1 MQPIGL
7 AKSFYNQSMRVYR
20 LLWCFVFLLTARL
33 AHADG
38 GPAFDLDGPRI
49 QAKVTREGKTLPIGT
64 VANLAAG
71 DRLWIHPDLPEKEGA
86 RYVLVIAFLRGSVNP
101 PPENWFTKAETW
113 NKKVR
118 EEGVYVTVPEGAQQ
132 VLLFLAPE
140 TGGDFS
146 TLRNAVRGRPGAF
159 VRAAQDLHQ
168 ASLDR
173 ARLDTYLG
181 GVKTVD
187 SGDPKAVEDQTKLL
201 ARSLNIKVDQQC
213 FDKPTEQQAPCLM
226 QNPDSLVLDNGR
238 SQSVVQQLTGGS
250 AGDMLSQMSYTQQAG
265 GGYYSVYVGTV
276 LDMAKILDS
285 FHTAEYQYLPA
296 LAMPKSDTLS
306 LKLNNPPSFHK
317 PQSVLVVGLPSVQ
330 AADLPVM
337 HAVDAKNTL
346 CAQTKPLVLP
356 VVGAPYVFATGYAHD
371 FVLRV
376 QNKAGQSVDLP
387 ATPDAMKGGFVV
399 SAQALEAQKLPGSAT
414 GTLHGYWGFEPFEG
428 PSFHLASAHPEQWTL
443 ASDDQ
448 HALIVGR
455 KDTVHLDAPEV
466 ACVDGVTVKDA
477 GGKTL
482 DATWKGVK
490 PNEIQIDMPLDG
502 EQAGTV
508 NLQVKQV
515 GLEKPDQVPL
525 HTYSEAG
532 RLGSLTVYAGDHQGV
547 LKGTRLDEV
556 ASMSVNDAVFSPA
569 AALTHNG
576 SEDSLLL
583 KGPDSTSFHQDD
595 KIVAKVTLKDG
606 RVLDLDATVQ
616 ASRPNV
622 KLLNKSVH
630 SDGPASVVQL
640 GSEDELPEHAKL
652 TFFVQAPVSFPRD
665 QKIEVA
671 SADDAFS
678 TTLRV
683 GDGDIV
689 LQDSKTALV
698 TLDPAKAFGAS
709 AFGPLRF
716 RPVNAQGVSGDWQPL
731 ATLVRVPQLKELKC
745 VEGAPLCTLVGTDLF
760 LLQQVGTDAQLANA
774 VTVPEG
780 FGDSTLSV
788 PRPNGT
794 LYLKL
799 RDDPAVVNT
808 AVLPVTAEPSQSAA
822 VAPLAVPAAGQVKAG
837 QPVVSAP
844 AAAPTAPPPPQ

>member
-1 MQPIGL
+1 
-7 AKSFYNQSMRVYR
+7 MRVYR
-20 LLWCFVFLLTARL
+20 LLWCFLLLFTIRV

-49 QAKVTREGKTLPIGT
+49 QAKVTRGGKTLPIGT

-71 DRLWIHPDLPEKEGA
+71 DRLWVHPDFSEKQGA
-86 RYVLVIAFLRGSVNP
+86 RYVLVVAFLRGSVNP

-113 NKKVR
+113 NKKIR
-118 EEGVYVTVPEGAQQ
+118 EEGLYVTVPEGAQQ

-140 TGGDFS
+140 TGGDFP

-173 ARLDTYLG
+173 ARLDTYLA

-187 SGDPKAVEDQTKLL
+187 TGDPKVVEDQTKLL

-250 AGDMLSQMSYTQQAG
+250 AGDMLAQMSYTQQAG

-296 LAMPKSDTLS
+296 LAMPKGDTLA

-317 PQSVLVVGLPSVQ
+317 PQSVLVVGLPAVQ
-330 AADLPVM
+330 APELPVL
-337 HAVDAKNTL
+337 HAVDAKSTL
-346 CAQTKPLVLP
+346 CAQTKPLLLP

-387 ATPDAMKGGFVV
+387 VTADPMQGGFVV
-399 SAQALEAQKLPGSAT
+399 DAQALAAQKLSPNVS
-414 GTLHGYWGFEPFEG
+414 GTLHGYWGFDSFEG

-443 ASDDQ
+443 ASSDQ

-455 KDTVHLDAPEV
+455 KDTVHLDAAEV

-477 GGKTL
+477 AGKTL
-482 DATWKGVK
+482 DATWKAVK
-490 PNEIQIDMPLDG
+490 PTQIQIDMPLDS
-502 EQAGTV
+502 EQAGSL
-508 NLQVKQV
+508 NLLVKQV

-532 RLGSLTVYAGDHQGV
+532 KLDSFKLYAGDHQGV

-556 ASMSVNDAVFSPA
+556 ATMTVNNVVFSPA
-569 AALTHNG
+569 GTLSHSGN
-576 SEDSLLL
+576 EDSLLMTA
-583 KGPDSTSFHQDD
+583 PPSASFNKDD
-595 KIVAKVTLKDG
+595 KLAAKVTLKDG
-606 RVLDLDATVQ
+606 RALDLDATVQ
-616 ASRPNV
+616 SPRPSV
-622 KLLNKSVH
+622 KLMNKSVH

-640 GSEDELPEHAKL
+640 GSQDELPDHAKL
-652 TFFVQAPVSFPRD
+652 TFFVQAPEAFPRD

-671 SADDAFS
+671 SADNGFS
-678 TTLRV
+678 TMLKV
-683 GDGDIV
+683 GEGGIV

-698 TLDPAKAFGAS
+698 TLDPTKAFGGS

-716 RPVNAQGVSGDWQPL
+716 RPISGDGVQGDWQPL

-745 VEGAPLCTLVGTDLF
+745 AEGAPLCTLVGTDLF

-780 FGDSTLSV
+780 FGDTSLNV

-808 AVLPVTAEPSQSAA
+808 AVLPVTPEPSQSAA
-822 VAPLAVPAAGQVKAG
+822 VTPLPVPAAARQADPK
-837 QPVVSAP
+837 PDAP
-844 AAAPTAPPPPQ
+844 AAAAPAAPVTAPSN